1 MIRYFLQC
9 LLLVPVMLMAQP
21 DKRSDNSLLWQVSG
35 KGLKKPSYIFGTF
48 HLLCKDQV
56 LFSNELKQKLSNSDE
71 VYFEVDLSNP
81 KAMIQSL
88 TSMNMKEGRKLK
100 DLMKEQEY
108 NKLDSILKADTKFSL
123 SFFSRMK
130 PYLVSTLFY
139 TKFMKCAQQS
149 GIDMEL
155 MQLAKKNN
163 KKINGL
169 ETLEYQA
176 SIFDSI
182 PYEDQARELLKMAD
196 SLSHM
201 EAQFNDMLKV
211 YLSQD
216 LDKIA
221 QLSDE
226 ADLAGARYKLL
237 MLTNRNK
244 NWVQQLK
251 TLMPGKSL
259 FIAVGAG
266 HLGGE
271 DGVIDL
277 LRKEGYKVKPLKNMV
292 NAK

>member
-1 MIRYFLQC
+1 
-9 LLLVPVMLMAQP
+9 VPVILLAQP
-21 DKRSDNSLLWQVSG
+21 DKSSMHSLLWQVSG
-35 KGLKKPSYIFGTF
+35 KGLKKPSYLFGTF

-56 LFSNELKQKLSNSDE
+56 VFSNELKQKLANADE

-81 KAMIQSL
+81 KTMIQSL
-88 TSMNMKEGRKLK
+88 TSMNMKEDKKLR
-100 DLMKEQEY
+100 DLMSEKDY
-108 NKLDSILKADTKFSL
+108 NKLDSILKAETKLSL

-139 TKFMKCAQQS
+139 SKFMKCAQQS

-155 MQLAKKNN
+155 MQLAKKSN

-196 SLSHM
+196 SLPHM

-216 LDKIA
+216 LNKISE
-221 QLSDE
+221 LSNE
-226 ADLAGARYKLL
+226 TDLAGVRYKSL

-244 NWVQQLK
+244 NWVEQLK

-259 FIAVGAG
+259 FVAVGAG

-277 LRKEGYKVKPLKNMV
+277 LRKEGYKLKPLKNMV

>member
-1 MIRYFLQC
+1 MMRYLFQC
-9 LLLVPVMLMAQP
+9 LLLVPVLLFAQIKKP
-21 DKRSDNSLLWQVSG
+21 ADNSLLWQISG
-35 KGLKKPSYIFGTF
+35 KDLKKPSYIFGTF

-56 LFSNELKQKLSNSDE
+56 VFSNELKQKLANADE

-81 KAMIQSL
+81 RAMIQSL
-88 TSMNMKEGRKLK
+88 TSMNMKEGKKLR
-100 DLMKEQEY
+100 DLMTEREY

-182 PYEDQARELLKMAD
+182 PYEDQARELLKMTD

-201 EAQFNDMLKV
+201 EAQFNDMLRV

-216 LDKIA
+216 LDKIS
-221 QLSDE
+221 QLSDD
-226 ADLAGARYKLL
+226 ADMAGARYKSLF
-237 MLTNRNK
+237 LTNRNK

-251 TLMPGKSL
+251 TLMPEKSL

-277 LRKEGYKVKPLKNMV
+277 LRKEGYKVKPLNNMV